1 MHACMSGNQPR
12 ACTWLLASE
21 PIIMCLLDKSRRG
34 TELSESMLHM
44 HNALTSNRRIAKLNK
59 ISNTATKVTEICM

>member
-1 MHACMSGNQPR
+1 MDACMSGNQPR

-21 PIIMCLLDKSRRG
+21 PIMCLLDKSR
-34 TELSESMLHM
+34 TESMLHV

-59 ISNTATKVTEICM
+59 ISNTAKYACSPWRK